1 MFKNLPK
8 KVHFAMII
16 RRLPL
21 KGTCKKVHLIW
32 FDGVVYF
39 ERSDPFVCVLY
50 NKICS
55 MQNQK
60 IISSLSDITIKK
72 FCIQGSENIWIWG
85 SKTNIHRVNFLT
97 SNVYLYVKVQPS
109 DIAIQLKLNSHTGDY
124 QNAQNILI
132 P

>member
-1 MFKNLPK
+1 
-8 KVHFAMII
+8 
-16 RRLPL
+16 
-21 KGTCKKVHLIW
+21 
-32 FDGVVYF
+32 
-39 ERSDPFVCVLY
+39 
-50 NKICS
+50 

-72 FCIQGSENIWIWG
+72 FCIQGSENIWIRG

-109 DIAIQLKLNSHTGDY
+109 DIAIQRLNLILILDNY

>member
-1 MFKNLPK
+1 
-8 KVHFAMII
+8 
-16 RRLPL
+16 
-21 KGTCKKVHLIW
+21 
-32 FDGVVYF
+32 
-39 ERSDPFVCVLY
+39 
-50 NKICS
+50 

-72 FCIQGSENIWIWG
+72 FCVQGSENIWIWG

-97 SNVYLYVKVQPS
+97 SNVYLYIKVQPS